1 MTRTALLSFLMVL
14 GLLLT
19 GTPEVEAQRTSPDI
33 DRSGT
38 TGATYLMLPLT
49 ARSASLGTAV
59 AGGVSE
65 MNGLEASFHNPA
77 GLNLND
83 GTSVL
88 FSRMNYVADIGVN
101 YFGVSQQFANNSV
114 GLTVSSWDFG
124 DIPEQT
130 VENPEI
136 IQNRTWSATYVTV
149 GLSYARMFTDRIS
162 AGVTTKLISE
172 SMADDLSANGVAF
185 DAGMNYLVGDT
196 GLRFGVALKNFGPAM
211 QYSGDGLVR
220 EVQFQGENQTRT
232 ARVNA
237 ANFELPSL
245 LNFGVSYTYDVG
257 TSSALTVLSNFRS
270 NANSRDQFSGGL
282 ELELRDILFVRGGY
296 QWQED
301 IGDRNFYKGWNLG
314 AGLNLEYQGNQLAVD
329 YAYRAAEFFNN
340 VQLITASVTL

>member
-1 MTRTALLSFLMVL
+1 MTRQAFFSLLTVAALLLL
-14 GLLLT
+14 GS
-19 GTPEVEAQRTSPDI
+19 PDVEAQRTSPDI

-59 AGGVSE
+59 TGGVND

-83 GTSVL
+83 GTGVL
-88 FSRMNYVADIGVN
+88 FSRMSYVADIGVN
-101 YFGVSQQFANNSV
+101 YFGVSQQFSNNSV

-136 IQNRTWSATYVTV
+136 IDNRTWSATYVTV

-162 AGVTTKLISE
+162 AGITTKVISE
-172 SMADDLSANGVAF
+172 SMADDMSANGIAF

-196 GLRFGVALKNFGPAM
+196 GLRFGVALKNFGPALK
-211 QYSGDGLVR
+211 YAGDGLVR
-220 EVQFQGENQTRT
+220 EAQFQGERQTRT
-232 ARVNA
+232 ATIRA

-257 TSSALTVLSNFRS
+257 ASSALTVLSNFRS

-282 ELELRDILFVRGGY
+282 ELNLRDLLSVRGGY
-296 QWQED
+296 QWQENID
-301 IGDRNFYKGWNLG
+301 DRNFYKGWNVG
-314 AGLNLEYQGNQLAVD
+314 AGLNLEFQGNRLAVD
-329 YAYRAAEFFNN
+329 YAYRAAEFFSNI
-340 VQLITASVTL
+340 QLITASVTL